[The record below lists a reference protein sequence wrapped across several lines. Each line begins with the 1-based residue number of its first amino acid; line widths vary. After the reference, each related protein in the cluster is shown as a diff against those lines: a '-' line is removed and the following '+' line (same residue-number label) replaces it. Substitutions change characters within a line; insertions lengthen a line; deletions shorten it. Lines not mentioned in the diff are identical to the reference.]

1 MQFERAITAGEFH
14 ALSSQLHPH
23 FLFNALH
30 GISTLV
36 DIDPGRAKAM
46 MLKLSSFLRRALEY
60 DSFDLIPLS
69 EELKSIREYL
79 DLEKMRLGARLAV
92 DWSIHPSTVNLL
104 VPQWILQ
111 PLVENAV
118 KHGASV
124 LQQGGWIEINARRRE
139 ERIEIRIRNSFA
151 EKRVPGTGI
160 GLRNTVARL
169 KYLYSDDAT
178 FSFRE
183 TDSGT
188 AVAKI
193 ILPALRS
200 TETDHQSLP
209 VLSRPIL
216 SGHR

>member
-1 MQFERAITAGEFH
+1 MQCERAITEAEFH
-14 ALSSQLHPH
+14 AMSSQLHPH

-36 DIDPGRAKAM
+36 DIDPARAKAM

-60 DSFDLIPLS
+60 DSVDLIPLS
-69 EELKSIREYL
+69 EELKSVREYL
-79 DLEKMRLGARLAV
+79 DLEKMRLGNRLAV
-92 DWSIHPSTVNLL
+92 DWSIHPDTVDVL
-104 VPQWILQ
+104 VPRWILQ

-118 KHGASV
+118 KHGASI
-124 LQQGGWIEINARRRE
+124 LRQGGWVEINARRHE

-151 EKRVPGTGI
+151 EKRGPGTGI

-188 AVAKI
+188 AVARI
-193 ILPALRS
+193 TLPALNS
-200 TETDHQSLP
+200 TEAGFHSSIPSRP
-209 VLSRPIL
+209 VLAD
-216 SGHR
+216 HR